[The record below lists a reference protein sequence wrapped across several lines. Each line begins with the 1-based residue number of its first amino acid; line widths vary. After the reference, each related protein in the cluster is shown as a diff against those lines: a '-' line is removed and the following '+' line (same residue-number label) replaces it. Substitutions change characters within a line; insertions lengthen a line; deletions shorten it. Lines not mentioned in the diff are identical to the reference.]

1 MPKQFIAKQ
10 AAPAKRDAWGSRL
23 GAVLAVAGSAVGL
36 GNFLRFPAQV
46 AKNGGGAFMI
56 PYFIAFLLLGIPLM
70 WLEWSLGRRGGAFGH
85 GSAPGAFASL
95 GKSRFG
101 KYLGALGVFNPLII
115 YIYYT
120 YIESWLLAY
129 AFFALINAY
138 AGQELVG
145 FLKTFQGLNGS
156 PIYAAYFFFVV
167 TFLANIF
174 VLRRGISGGIEK
186 LARWGMPLLL
196 ALAVIL
202 MGRVLTLPNVWDGF
216 GYFWNPDFSRLKD
229 ASVWLAAGGQVF
241 YSLSVGMGII
251 VTYAS
256 YLQPKDD
263 VALSGLTS
271 AATNEF
277 FEVIVG
283 GSLIIPAAFVFFG
296 AGALGA
302 VAQGGS
308 FNLGF
313 VTMPLIFQQMPL
325 GNIFACL
332 WFALLFVAGITSSVS
347 IAQPVIAFLQDELRW
362 PHKKSVHVFAAATFV
377 LCQPAVFFL
386 GRGVLDEL
394 DFWGGSFLL
403 VVLALLETLY
413 FVWGF
418 GLDNVWD
425 EIHRGARLTLPAVYR
440 FILKYITPA
449 ILLVIMGAWF
459 WQDALPKFLLTNVG
473 AADRPY
479 IIGTWL
485 AMLALFLGLLALIK
499 LAWRHQHSIK
509 TERSR

>member
-1 MPKQFIAKQ
+1 
-10 AAPAKRDAWGSRL
+10 
-23 GAVLAVAGSAVGL
+23 
-36 GNFLRFPAQV
+36 
-46 AKNGGGAFMI
+46 
-56 PYFIAFLLLGIPLM
+56 
-70 WLEWSLGRRGGAFGH
+70 
-85 GSAPGAFASL
+85 
-95 GKSRFG
+95 
-101 KYLGALGVFNPLII
+101 
-115 YIYYT
+115 
-120 YIESWLLAY
+120 
-129 AFFALINAY
+129 
-138 AGQELVG
+138 
-145 FLKTFQGLNGS
+145 
-156 PIYAAYFFFVV
+156 
-167 TFLANIF
+167 
-174 VLRRGISGGIEK
+174 
-186 LARWGMPLLL
+186 LLL

-251 VTYAS
+251 ITYAS
-256 YLQPKDD
+256 YLKPKDD

-296 AGALGA
+296 AGALA
-302 VAQGGS
+302 PIAQSGS

-313 VTMPLIFQQMPL
+313 VTMPLIFQQMPW

-347 IAQPVIAFLQDELRW
+347 IAQPVIAFLQDELRL
-362 PHKKSVHVFAAATFV
+362 PHKKSVNIFTAAAFV
-377 LCQPAVFFL
+377 LCQPAIFFL

-403 VVLALLETLY
+403 VVLALLETIY
-413 FVWGF
+413 FVWIF
-418 GLDNVWD
+418 GLDNVWA
-425 EIHRGARLTLPAVYR
+425 EIHQGAAIALPRVYR

-459 WQDALPKFLLTNVG
+459 WQDALPKFRLANVS

-485 AMLALFLGLLALIK
+485 AMLALFLFLLALIK
-499 LAWRHQHSIK
+499 GAWRRHDPPK
-509 TERSR
+509 TRRRR

>member
-1 MPKQFIAKQ
+1 MPKQSAQKQ
-10 AAPAKRDAWGSRL
+10 PVLPARDAWGSRL

-46 AKNGGGAFMI
+46 ARNGGGAFMI

-70 WLEWSLGRRGGAFGH
+70 WLEWALGRRGGSFGH

-95 GKSRFG
+95 QKSRWG
-101 KYLGALGVFNPLII
+101 KYLGVLGVFNPLII
-115 YIYYT
+115 YTYYV

-129 AFFALINAY
+129 AFFALTNAY

-145 FLKTFQGLNGS
+145 FLKTFQGLDGS
-156 PIYAAYFFFVV
+156 PIYAAYFFFVL
-167 TFLANIF
+167 TFLANMF

-196 ALAVIL
+196 ALAVVL

-251 VTYAS
+251 ITYAS
-256 YLQPKDD
+256 YLKPKDD

-296 AGALGA
+296 AAALTPI
-302 VAQGGS
+302 AQSGS

-313 VTMPLIFQQMPL
+313 VTMPMIFQQMPL

-332 WFALLFVAGITSSVS
+332 WFALLFLAGITSSVS
-347 IAQPVIAFLQDELRW
+347 IAQPVIAFLQDELHL
-362 PHKKSVHVFAAATFV
+362 PHKKSVNIFTLAAFV

-403 VVLALLETLY
+403 VVLALIETIY
-413 FVWGF
+413 FVWVF
-418 GLDNVWD
+418 GLDNVWR
-425 EIHRGARLTLPAVYR
+425 EIHQGAAITLPRFYR
-440 FILKYITPA
+440 FVLKYITPV

-459 WQDALPKFLLTNVG
+459 WQDAVPKFLLTNVS

-479 IIGTWL
+479 IIGTWVV
-485 AMLALFLGLLALIK
+485 MLALFLLLLALIK
-499 LAWRHQHSIK
+499 IAWRNNSSTKTRQHQ
-509 TERSR
+509 